1 MLKRRSENRSVR
13 RVIVFLG
20 LIIMTVWGLGTANLA
35 RGCEGGERASV
46 TVSKGEDS
54 RATVMLEDSLERLS
68 GSTGFSYMYMT
79 GRTWTAGETALPG
92 RANQRVIVGGTE
104 LSPEYE
110 VRSIDNE
117 RWWRVRGGD
126 GWHGVEPPE
135 TVTGVIDPGV
145 LSERGSLLFEGSQD
159 LAFHGPKRVFT
170 PIETWVEAHHISG
183 MTTVGTLRGMG
194 LGTVG
199 NPAADR
205 TIRFDYWIDQETG
218 VTARIVFYGVPP
230 ALPPLGI
237 LHIYDVDEITP
248 DAIVPPPD
256 EALAENIAREA
267 EERLALL
274 REVDA
279 EAPDDDPSEN
289 IAAATDGSGPDV
301 IASVAAIS
309 EVDDGVPGGEDGA
322 PPATFES
329 TSASAADVVY
339 VESLPAPVDGWTTLV
354 APMEGYSVRV
364 PNSWVIEK
372 RTSSLVVL
380 GPDGWRLSIR
390 RHLGGVTLLGLA
402 ENRLGELR
410 ATSTESAEIS
420 MDMEPISAGESMR
433 LVRLGDNDSP
443 NWIEYIVVRAPL
455 GARGLG
461 YSLIFVHG
469 DSGAPLQDA
478 LVQDVL
484 RSFTLLGM
492 ENTGG

>member
-1 MLKRRSENRSVR
+1 MLKRRSENRSAR

-46 TVSKGEDS
+46 TVSEGEDS
-54 RATVMLEDSLERLS
+54 RATAMLEDSLERLS
-68 GSTGFSYMYMT
+68 GSTGFSYIYMT

-183 MTTVGTLRGMG
+183 MTTVGTVRGMG

-218 VTARIVFYGVPP
+218 VPARIVFYGVPP

-248 DAIVPPPD
+248 DAIVPPPS

-274 REVDA
+274 READA
-279 EAPDDDPSEN
+279 EPPDDDPSEN
-289 IAAATDGSGPDV
+289 IAAATGGFGPDV

-339 VESLPAPVDGWTTLV
+339 VESLPAPIDGWTTPV

-364 PNSWVIEK
+364 LNSWVIEG
-372 RTSSLVVL
+372 RSSSLVVL

-390 RHLGGVTLLGLA
+390 RHPGGVTLLCLA
-402 ENRLGELR
+402 ENRLEELR

-455 GARGLG
+455 GARGW
-461 YSLIFVHG
+461 
-469 DSGAPLQDA
+469 ATA
-478 LVQDVL
+478 
-484 RSFTLLGM
+484 
-492 ENTGG
+492 